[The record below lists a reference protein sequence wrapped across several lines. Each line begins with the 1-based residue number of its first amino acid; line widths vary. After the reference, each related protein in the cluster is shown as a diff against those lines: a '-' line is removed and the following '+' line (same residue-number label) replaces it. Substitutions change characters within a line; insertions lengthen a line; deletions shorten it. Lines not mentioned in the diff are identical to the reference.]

1 MAEPT
6 NAEIMGELKK
16 LGGIVRGM
24 DRRLK
29 TVEAD
34 MALLRSAYASQ
45 GKAIGDI
52 LRSTPL
58 PTEEPPDHDDDLGPP
73 EPPDP
78 DDETDPSIEV
88 LEDDLPGDDSKW

>member
-34 MALLRSAYASQ
+34 RHPAFDAVADGRAS
-45 GKAIGDI
+45 
-52 LRSTPL
+52 
-58 PTEEPPDHDDDLGPP
+58 
-73 EPPDP
+73 
-78 DDETDPSIEV
+78 
-88 LEDDLPGDDSKW
+88 